1 MPAAIRSRLR
11 ARTRVSCEREPVSS
25 RALTQIWTFKNRD
38 RRPGPEEHLE
48 SAKTSRFSVSA
59 CQLQPKSPGI
69 PGLFPETA
77 DFRK

>member
-1 MPAAIRSRLR
+1 MPAAIRS
-11 ARTRVSCEREPVSS
+11 VFGREPESPANANQSPRERS
-25 RALTQIWTFKNRD
+25 RKSGHSKIGTGDW
-38 RRPGPEEHLE
+38 GPR
-48 SAKTSRFSVSA
+48 STSA